1 MKRGMIS
8 APQPEAVDAAA
19 DMFALGGNA
28 VDAAVACA
36 FVQGVVDPLMCGI
49 AGFGSMQLYL
59 PANNTHECIDFHGRA
74 PIAATASMWEDL
86 IEGETR
92 DGFGFILKGR
102 VNEIGYQSIT
112 VPGSLKAYYEAHQ
125 DYGRLEWK
133 TIIKPAINY
142 ASNGWVVRPHVHY
155 WWSMRD
161 HLGRIPN
168 PERIEFS
175 RSGKSLYCDEH
186 GRPKQVGAKVVNED
200 LASTLMRIAD
210 SGADTFYT
218 GEIAQEIAKDMS
230 ANGALLSLEDLKNYN
245 TTRSKPLWGNY
256 RGYDLSTN
264 NPPGGGIML
273 VEMLNI
279 LENFDLGSMGHNTSE
294 YIRVVCE
301 TMKRATNDKDN
312 LVGDPNFIDVPLA
325 HLTSKTY
332 AEEQAHAIKN
342 GDFTDVQRL
351 TSFAEAKD
359 TTHISVVD
367 TDGNAVSM
375 THSLGMPSGVITPGL
390 GFMYNGCMGVF
401 DPRPGRAGSISPGKG
416 RFSSICPSIL
426 FRDGQPC
433 MVIGAPG
440 GTQIAMGVLQAI
452 LNVIDFDMSMV
463 EAVSA
468 PRFSSTSNLIDV
480 SNRISR
486 HVTRPLE
493 QMGYQVIRS
502 PYGFGFGA
510 VHGMN
515 LVGGKWQGAADPG
528 HDGMVVEI

>member
-1 MKRGMIS
+1 
-8 APQPEAVDAAA
+8 
-19 DMFALGGNA
+19 
-28 VDAAVACA
+28 
-36 FVQGVVDPLMCGI
+36 
-49 AGFGSMQLYL
+49 
-59 PANNTHECIDFHGRA
+59 
-74 PIAATASMWEDL
+74 
-86 IEGETR
+86 
-92 DGFGFILKGR
+92 
-102 VNEIGYQSIT
+102 
-112 VPGSLKAYYEAHQ
+112 
-125 DYGRLEWK
+125 
-133 TIIKPAINY
+133 
-142 ASNGWVVRPHVHY
+142 
-155 WWSMRD
+155 
-161 HLGRIPN
+161 
-168 PERIEFS
+168 
-175 RSGKSLYCDEH
+175 
-186 GRPKQVGAKVVNED
+186 
-200 LASTLMRIAD
+200 
-210 SGADTFYT
+210 
-218 GEIAQEIAKDMS
+218 
-230 ANGALLSLEDLKNYN
+230 
-245 TTRSKPLWGNY
+245 
-256 RGYDLSTN
+256 
-264 NPPGGGIML
+264 ML

-279 LENFDLGSMGHNTSE
+279 LENFDLRSMGHNTSE

-312 LVGDPNFIDVPLA
+312 FVGDPNFIDVPLA

-342 GDFTDVQRL
+342 GHFTDVQRL

-426 FRDGQPC
+426 FRDGQPF